1 MALLA
6 PASSTIWAAN
16 PAALDGTPIAWTNA
30 LFNKCEIVVRIL
42 FINNTDGD
50 GMDDFNTT
58 TGTTEK
64 CIDDRNAINFV
75 QIPTGRA
82 IQGAPASHPHSKTGK
97 HLFTGLGLVGS
108 QG

>member
-6 PASSTIWAAN
+6 PASSTICDAN

-58 TGTTEK
+58 TRTTEK

-75 QIPTGRA
+75 
-82 IQGAPASHPHSKTGK
+82 
-97 HLFTGLGLVGS
+97 
-108 QG
+108 